1 MADTVSLD
9 KNTGMENGMRK
20 KISIIGAGF
29 VGSTTAH
36 WLAAKELGDIVLVD
50 IVEGIPQGKGLD
62 LLESGPIEGF
72 DSHISGTNDYAD
84 TANSDIIVIT
94 SGAPRKPGMS
104 REDLIKVNADI
115 TRSCVEKSVSL
126 SPNAMYVLVN
136 NPLDAMTYLAKQAS
150 GFPKN
155 RVFGQAGVLDSARY
169 RTFISMEVGVSVED
183 VQAMLLGGH
192 GDEMVPLP
200 RFSTIAGIPVS
211 EFIPPDRLS
220 AIVDRAR
227 KGGGEIVNLLKTG
240 SAYYAPAAATAQMV
254 EAVLLDKKRLLPCS
268 AYLEGEYGLNDIY
281 FGVPVILGANGV
293 ERVIELP
300 LNDEEK
306 ALVQKSAAAV
316 QSTVET
322 LKTL

>member
-1 MADTVSLD
+1 
-9 KNTGMENGMRK
+9 MRN

-50 IVEGIPQGKGLD
+50 IVEGIPQGKALD
-62 LLESGPIEGF
+62 LYQAGPIEGF
-72 DSHISGTNDYAD
+72 DAKIIGTNNYAD
-84 TANSDIIVIT
+84 TANSDIIVVT

-115 TRSCVEKSVSL
+115 TRECISKSAPL
-126 SPNAMYVLVN
+126 SPNAIIIMVN
-136 NPLDAMTYLAKQAS
+136 NPLDAMTYVAYQTS

-169 RTFISMEVGVSVED
+169 RAFIAMETGVSVED
-183 VQAMLLGGH
+183 IQAMLMGGH

-200 RFSTIAGIPVS
+200 RFSTIGGIPVT
-211 EFIPPDRLS
+211 EFIPKDRLD
-220 AIVDRAR
+220 AIVDRTR

-240 SAYYAPAAATAQMV
+240 SAYYAPSAATAQMV
-254 EAVLLDKKRLLPCS
+254 EAVLRDKKRVIPCA
-268 AYLEGEYGLNDIY
+268 AYLEGEYGLNDMY
-281 FGVPVILGANGV
+281 FGVPVVVGAGGI
-293 ERVIELP
+293 ERIIELP

-306 ALVQKSAAAV
+306 ALLQKSADAV
-316 QSTVET
+316 RSTIET